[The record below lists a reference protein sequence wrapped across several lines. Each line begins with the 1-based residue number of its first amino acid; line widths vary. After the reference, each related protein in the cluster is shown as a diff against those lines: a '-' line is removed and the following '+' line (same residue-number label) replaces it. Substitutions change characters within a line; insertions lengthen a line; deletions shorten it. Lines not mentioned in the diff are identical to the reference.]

1 MHEIDLF
8 GELNKYIEK
17 AVLIINALILF
28 ITITKTSQEQ
38 KDILSCH
45 HNNQISKLLWID
57 TSYLRFQ
64 KYIADFT
71 ILIILI
77 SIFPAA
83 VHFF

>member
-28 ITITKTSQEQ
+28 ITITKASQKQ

-45 HNNQISKLLWID
+45 HSNQISKLSLYGL
-57 TSYLRFQ
+57 THH
-64 KYIADFT
+64 T
-71 ILIILI
+71 
-77 SIFPAA
+77 
-83 VHFF
+83 

>member
-45 HNNQISKLLWID
+45 HSNQISKLSLYGL
-57 TSYLRFQ
+57 THH
-64 KYIADFT
+64 T
-71 ILIILI
+71 
-77 SIFPAA
+77 
-83 VHFF
+83 